1 MLCIADQN
9 LEEIGAL
16 LGRYGIELELEADSA
31 EIAASFWGAPEAGI
45 VKNRVHVRADTP
57 IHSLLHECAH
67 IICMTAD
74 RRDILNHDAGGSDLE
89 EAAVC
94 YLQIVLADFIT
105 GVGRDRLMQDMDT
118 WGYSFR
124 LGSTRCWF
132 ETDAADA
139 CEWLQQCGLLSD
151 AERPVWRLRQ

>member
-1 MLCIADQN
+1 MLCIAEQN
-9 LEEIGAL
+9 LQEIAKL
-16 LGRYGIELELEADSA
+16 LSRYGIELELEAETA
-31 EIAASFWGAPEAGI
+31 EITASFWGVPEAGI
-45 VKNRVHVRADTP
+45 VKNRVYVRADTP
-57 IHSLLHECAH
+57 IHSMLHECAH

-74 RRDILNHDAGGSDLE
+74 RRETLNRDAGGTNLE

-118 WGYSFR
+118 WDYSFR
-124 LGSTRCWF
+124 LGRTRCWF

-139 CEWLQQCGLLSD
+139 CAWLQQYGLLTE
-151 AERPVWRLRQ
+151 ANLPVWRLRQ

>member
-9 LEEIGAL
+9 PEEIADL
-16 LGRYGIELELEADSA
+16 LSRYGIELELQA
-31 EIAASFWGAPEAGI
+31 ETTEITASFWGAPEAGI
-45 VKNRVHVRADTP
+45 VKNRVYVRADTP

-67 IICMTAD
+67 IICMTGD
-74 RRDILNHDAGGSDLE
+74 RRETLNRDAGGTDIE

-105 GVGRDRLMQDMDT
+105 GVGQDRLMQDMDT

-124 LGSTRCWF
+124 LGSTRHWF

-139 CEWLQQCGLLSD
+139 CEWLQQHGLLTS
-151 AERPVWRLRQ
+151 ANLPVWHLRQ